1 MPFAAALSE
10 HPLATHAIGEA
21 VGEVIERL
29 HLEHGEPVDLAVV
42 FVTAPHAGVLEDVA
56 ATVRAVLHP
65 RALLG
70 CAAVSVLAGP
80 HEAEEVAAVSLFA
93 ARWARATLASPRP
106 IWLPEGAD
114 VESWVGSSPL
124 MDAKPGSTLLL
135 LADPFSV
142 PIRELLTAIAERAP
156 GVAIV
161 GGMASAA
168 QGPGGNRLVLD
179 DRLIT
184 SGAVGVL
191 LDSSVGLRALVSQ
204 GCRPIGSPLIVTKS
218 ERNVLYE
225 IGGENALQRLVESVQ
240 SLPPEEIA
248 LASNGLHLGRAVDE
262 SKVDFERG
270 DFVMRNVVGVDREN
284 GAVAVGDLVDVG
296 TTVQFHI
303 RDAVSADED
312 LKEMMSGVRA
322 DGALVFTCN
331 GRGARF
337 FGEPDHDA
345 AAVTEALG
353 HRAVAGMFCAGELG
367 PIGGQN
373 FLHGYT
379 ASIALFS
386 DEPAG

>member
-1 MPFAAALSE
+1 M
-10 HPLATHAIGEA
+10 
-21 VGEVIERL
+21 
-29 HLEHGEPVDLAVV
+29 
-42 FVTAPHAGVLEDVA
+42 
-56 ATVRAVLHP
+56 
-65 RALLG
+65 
-70 CAAVSVLAGP
+70 
-80 HEAEEVAAVSLFA
+80 
-93 ARWARATLASPRP
+93 
-106 IWLPEGAD
+106 
-114 VESWVGSSPL
+114 
-124 MDAKPGSTLLL
+124 
-135 LADPFSV
+135 
-142 PIRELLTAIAERAP
+142 
-156 GVAIV
+156 
-161 GGMASAA
+161 
-168 QGPGGNRLVLD
+168 
-179 DRLIT
+179 
-184 SGAVGVL
+184 
-191 LDSSVGLRALVSQ
+191 
-204 GCRPIGSPLIVTKS
+204 
-218 ERNVLYE
+218 
-225 IGGENALQRLVESVQ
+225 
-240 SLPPEEIA
+240 
-248 LASNGLHLGRAVDE
+248 DE

-386 DEPAG
+386 DEPSG